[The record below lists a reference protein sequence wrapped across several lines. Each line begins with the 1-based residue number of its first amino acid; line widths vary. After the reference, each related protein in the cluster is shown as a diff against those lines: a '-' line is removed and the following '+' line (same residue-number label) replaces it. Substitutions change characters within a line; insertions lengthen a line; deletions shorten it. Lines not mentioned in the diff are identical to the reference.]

1 MCNTEFLTNFNS
13 KKDTYLQNFYES
25 QKRIQLRNHLEA
37 KRRQA
42 LQTNHDLQ
50 LQNDMQARQQ
60 RQFELNRTQ
69 APAMPEKLFD
79 SFEKAHE
86 ELKAQEN
93 QKQKHE
99 EIKATFEELTD
110 GCPTRPSP
118 RRTRRLWRPLA
129 RRPSCS
135 RRLATSSSASW
146 TRRR

>member
-69 APAMPEKLFD
+69 APVMPEKLFD

-99 EIKATFEELTD
+99 EIKATFEELNGWLPDETQSEKD
-110 GCPTRPSP
+110 KK
-118 RRTRRLWRPLA
+118 A
-129 RRPSCS
+129 
-135 RRLATSSSASW
+135 LATAGSQ
-146 TRRR
+146 TELL

>member
-69 APAMPEKLFD
+69 APVMPEKLFD

-99 EIKATFEELTD
+99 EIKATFEDLNGWLPDETQSEKD
-110 GCPTRPSP
+110 KK
-118 RRTRRLWRPLA
+118 A
-129 RRPSCS
+129 
-135 RRLATSSSASW
+135 LATAGSQ
-146 TRRR
+146 TELL